1 MSDTNYYTI
10 LQISAS
16 ASQEEVKDA
25 YRRLVKQ
32 FHPDLN
38 LTTAANHER
47 MAAINA
53 AYEVLGD
60 PQHRQSYDEQ
70 RQRCR
75 TIGQTVPNPQ
85 RGHDLELQWWF
96 SQVYHPVCHLIDG
109 ILEPLP
115 SQLNALA
122 ADPFDDDLM
131 AEFQSYLDR
140 CQQSLALAQRCFQ
153 MMPNPTEVA
162 KVATNLFYC
171 LSLIGDGLEE
181 MDRFSQC
188 FNDYYLHTGQELF
201 RHAANAY
208 DRANV

>member
-1 MSDTNYYTI
+1 MAGINYYTT
-10 LQISAS
+10 LQISDS
-16 ASQEEVKDA
+16 ASQEDVKEA

-38 LTTAANHER
+38 RATPRNHER

-60 PQHRQSYDEQ
+60 PQHRQTYDEQ
-70 RQRCR
+70 RR
-75 TIGQTVPNPQ
+75 TIDPPTIP
-85 RGHDLELQWWF
+85 HHDADLELQLWS
-96 SQVYHPVCHLIDG
+96 SQVYHPVCHLIDE

-153 MMPNPTEVA
+153 MMPNPAEVA

-201 RHAANAY
+201 RLAANAY